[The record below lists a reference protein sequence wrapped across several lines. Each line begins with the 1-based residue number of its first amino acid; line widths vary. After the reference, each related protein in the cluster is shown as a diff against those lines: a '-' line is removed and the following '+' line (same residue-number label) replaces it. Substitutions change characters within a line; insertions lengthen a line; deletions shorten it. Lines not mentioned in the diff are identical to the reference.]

1 MKMKTICLHKYEI
14 SIFCSC
20 RGSNPGP
27 WAHKTHALPTEL
39 HERKKV
45 CILGDSNPG
54 SFTQQNLSLPPLT
67 TRKNADC
74 SGISFTI

>member
-39 HERKKV
+39 HERK
-45 CILGDSNPG
+45 N
-54 SFTQQNLSLPPLT
+54 SLHSGGFEPPKLYAAELKSAPFDHSG
-67 TRKNADC
+67 KNAYC
-74 SGISFTI
+74 